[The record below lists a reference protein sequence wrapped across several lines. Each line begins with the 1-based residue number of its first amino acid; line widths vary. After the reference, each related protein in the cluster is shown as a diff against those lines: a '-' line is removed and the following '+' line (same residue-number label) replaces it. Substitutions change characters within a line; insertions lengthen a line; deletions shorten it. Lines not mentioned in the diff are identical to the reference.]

1 MCACK
6 GEMGGWEEEE
16 VELLCL
22 PISIQSP
29 PPLFFLS
36 QPYSEKRGDVKVD
49 REAQRNAISVEA
61 FEPSNFKKVS
71 QRSVSGQGGLMG
83 ERESPHQFHR
93 QLC

>member
-36 QPYSEKRGDVKVD
+36 QPNSEKRGDVKVD
-49 REAQRNAISVEA
+49 REAQRNCNKRGS
-61 FEPSNFKKVS
+61 FRTF
-71 QRSVSGQGGLMG
+71 
-83 ERESPHQFHR
+83 QF
-93 QLC
+93 QKS